1 MQMRGRILVGSL
13 REFKTRKGE
22 TLPKTSIKVA
32 DMGPECSSDVV
43 TYWIDLLGDAALSQV
58 ELDSVL
64 GEEYSIDVRLCRS
77 SLGRDGKAYLNL
89 SGGAITDAQGRVVQH
104 ALRER
109 HRDGRAGRDGK
120 ASA

>member
-22 TLPKTSIKVA
+22 TLPKASIKVA
-32 DMGPECSSDVV
+32 DMGPECASDVV

-64 GEEYSIDVRLCRS
+64 GEEYTIDVRLCRS

-89 SGGAITDAQGRVVQH
+89 TGGAITDERGQIVQRG
-104 ALRER
+104 LRDR
-109 HRDGRAGRDGK
+109 RRDAKVK
-120 ASA
+120 AAAV